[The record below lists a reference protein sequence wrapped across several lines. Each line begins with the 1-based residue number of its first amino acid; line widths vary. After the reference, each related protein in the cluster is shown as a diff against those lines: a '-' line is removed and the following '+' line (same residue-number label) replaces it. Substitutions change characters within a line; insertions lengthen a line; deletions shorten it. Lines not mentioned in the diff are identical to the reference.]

1 MREPGSRTIA
11 EDVTSATFEKA
22 LRGLERYRW
31 REPGIGPWLFRI
43 ASNELVDVYLEQYA
57 NPYIAAER
65 GYVDEV
71 IDPADTRAK
80 IVAGL
85 EMLVTKRE
93 EQPRR
98 KHGIV
103 PL

>member
-1 MREPGSRTIA
+1 ELSELGTDA
-11 EDVTSATFEKA
+11 ERAARKD
-22 LRGLERYRW
+22 
-31 REPGIGPWLFRI
+31 
-43 ASNELVDVYLEQYA
+43 ELVDEYIEQYA

-71 IDPADTRAK
+71 IDPADTRRK
-80 IVAGL
+80 IIAGL
-85 EMLVTKRE
+85 DMLITKRE